1 MIKKYT
7 KTDKI
12 LIKSNEIL
20 NMLFNIQSSGRENP
34 ANNINEVVDM
44 KESDSKLVSSLM
56 RVNHSGEVAAQGLYI
71 GHAILSK
78 TKTQEEMMLNMASE
92 EKDHLEWCEQRLK
105 ELNSRTSIFN
115 PLWFSGSIAIGMLSS
130 ISNDKSAL
138 GFIEETEKQVAEH
151 LESHIKKIPKKE
163 IKTHSILKKMK
174 SDEEHHGETAQ
185 KNGASELPLRL
196 KKVMEITS
204 NIMKFASYRL

>member
-78 TKTQEEMMLNMASE
+78 TKTQEEDIYYLV
-92 EKDHLEWCEQRLK
+92 
-105 ELNSRTSIFN
+105 F
-115 PLWFSGSIAIGMLSS
+115 PVF
-130 ISNDKSAL
+130 
-138 GFIEETEKQVAEH
+138 
-151 LESHIKKIPKKE
+151 
-163 IKTHSILKKMK
+163 
-174 SDEEHHGETAQ
+174 
-185 KNGASELPLRL
+185 
-196 KKVMEITS
+196 
-204 NIMKFASYRL
+204 